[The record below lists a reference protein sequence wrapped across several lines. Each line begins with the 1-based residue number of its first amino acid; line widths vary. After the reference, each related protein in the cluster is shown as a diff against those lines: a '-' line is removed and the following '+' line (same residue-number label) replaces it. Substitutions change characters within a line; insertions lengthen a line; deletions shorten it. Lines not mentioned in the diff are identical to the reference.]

1 MARVNPRRPP
11 AAHGTGQAQPT
22 PNMASVARR
31 PLPEQAFSIHE
42 DAATDEVEMEMELA
56 DDPEQR
62 TEEVRAPSEDQ
73 DQDAVPASD
82 EGEGSVAEES
92 SEDDAPAPSHVLRDM
107 EKLGREVPGI
117 VGKYR
122 LIKRIGEGE

>member
-1 MARVNPRRPP
+1 
-11 AAHGTGQAQPT
+11 
-22 PNMASVARR
+22 MASVARR
-31 PLPEQAFSIHE
+31 PLPEQPFSIHE
-42 DAATDEVEMEMELA
+42 DAATDEVEMEMEMA

-82 EGEGSVAEES
+82 EGEGEGSVEES